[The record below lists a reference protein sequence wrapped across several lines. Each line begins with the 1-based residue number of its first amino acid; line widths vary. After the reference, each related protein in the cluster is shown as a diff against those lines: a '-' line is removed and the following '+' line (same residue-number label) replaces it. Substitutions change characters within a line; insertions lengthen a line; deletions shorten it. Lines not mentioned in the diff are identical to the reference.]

1 MEITIVEP
9 LSGIDAIVET
19 VARRLLYREMS
30 HVTELK
36 ADRLEIAGLD
46 DTPVTFSL
54 DGEIQSEETV
64 RISVRPRALSV
75 RGGRIRSPARLRV
88 RENDENGLP
97 DNGPRDVSDSSR

>member
-75 RGGRIRSPARLRV
+75 RGGTNTFPGSTEGSGER
-88 RENDENGLP
+88 RERAAG
-97 DNGPRDVSDSSR
+97 